1 MAFGVF
7 RMARRSAPSTGPLH
21 GIPVARIRFR
31 AYQCSALATPMEEFI
46 MQYGLAAIFLC
57 ALIENDITFV
67 FVGVVI
73 HLGLVNPPLAVAIA
87 LTGALLHDSFWFWLG
102 HTKSESIRASRVYR
116 RLGPAVER
124 LAARFG
130 PWELF
135 LCRFIYGTRNPSLVF
150 WGAHRL
156 PVLKFLKINLLALG
170 IWGGFLTTLGLTLS
184 SAAAAI
190 IGTVKSMERWMLGAL
205 GVIILGAL
213 LARLFTRYEIRKRM
227 LSRREEP

>member
-1 MAFGVF
+1 
-7 RMARRSAPSTGPLH
+7 
-21 GIPVARIRFR
+21 
-31 AYQCSALATPMEEFI
+31 
-46 MQYGLAAIFLC
+46 MQYGLAAIFFC
-57 ALIENDITFV
+57 ALLENDVTFV
-67 FVGVVI
+67 FTGVVI
-73 HLGLVNPPLAVAIA
+73 HLGLVDPTLALIYVLA
-87 LTGALLHDSFWFWLG
+87 GALLHDSFWFWLG

-156 PVLKFLKINLLALG
+156 SVGKFLKIEIIALT
-170 IWGGFLTTLGLTLS
+170 IWGSFLTMLGFCLS
-184 SAAAAI
+184 NAAAAL
-190 IGTVKSMERWMLGAL
+190 IGTIKSMERWMLGAL

-213 LARLFTRYEIRKRM
+213 VARIFTRYEIRKRL
-227 LSRREEP
+227 LSRREDA